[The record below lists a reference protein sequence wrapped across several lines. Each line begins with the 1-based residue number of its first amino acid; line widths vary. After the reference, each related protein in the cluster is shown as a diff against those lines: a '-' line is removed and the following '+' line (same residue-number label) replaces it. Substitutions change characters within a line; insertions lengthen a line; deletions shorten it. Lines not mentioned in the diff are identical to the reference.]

1 MRLYKVCGASFYE
14 IFLPTEL
21 LNPLCCSPNSAPSP
35 LLSCIYTHSFPSF
48 PSPFFSFPSPS
59 ALTFAFGLCFLLLLR
74 REEPGWCRLA
84 WFGLVW
90 LGWVVFPLLFSALA
104 PLLQPG
110 EALSGRPPGTGILS
124 LSFGGIGL
132 HLPHQSRLLCLP
144 RLTGEEKGLAVLP
157 SNLLQRER
165 GPPSRQDD
173 EVFVSAGVPLWV

>member
-84 WFGLVW
+84 WFGLVGLGCFPSSFLCTGSFASAWRSSLWASTWNRDPVTEFWRYW
-90 LGWVVFPLLFSALA
+90 LAFATP
-104 PLLQPG
+104 
-110 EALSGRPPGTGILS
+110 
-124 LSFGGIGL
+124 
-132 HLPHQSRLLCLP
+132 
-144 RLTGEEKGLAVLP
+144 
-157 SNLLQRER
+157 
-165 GPPSRQDD
+165 
-173 EVFVSAGVPLWV
+173 VSAFVLA